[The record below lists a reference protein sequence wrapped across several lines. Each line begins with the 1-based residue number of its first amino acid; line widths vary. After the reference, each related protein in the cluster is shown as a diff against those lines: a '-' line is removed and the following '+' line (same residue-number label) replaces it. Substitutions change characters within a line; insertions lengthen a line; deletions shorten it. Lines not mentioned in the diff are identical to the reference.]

1 MFYKKRGIS
10 MKSIKNKLIIST
22 FASIFIC
29 VMIAT
34 AVSWRYTKNVVERDF
49 VKGAEAEVEKIDD
62 GVALFF
68 EEMSNN
74 LYMLSENSTVRQADD
89 SISKYTDGEGT
100 VTLNPAG
107 AEGVESDIYRV
118 YEEFARGRSNIP
130 DIFMGTEQG
139 GYIQYASG
147 EMSYGYDPRERPWYQ
162 LAKESPG
169 EVVKTGAYYWETA
182 DSVNISLA
190 KTITNPAGAVIG
202 VQAID
207 IGLDNLTEMVEDIA
221 IGQEGYIILAE
232 ADGTILSN
240 PRKPETNFS
249 NISDLGVSGIG
260 NGTFEFSNDG
270 DEYLGINYSSDKTGW
285 QFISVVPM
293 SELSQ
298 RVNVFSM
305 IVIVL
310 GFVSIVAALVTIT
323 IVSSRVIKPIRGI
336 TEFIGQVEEGNFTE
350 TVEVAGNDEV
360 ARLSNSLNNM
370 IENVREL
377 LAGSKSVSED
387 VSETSST
394 LAFMANQIDQTAD
407 EMVEA
412 ISEVSSELS
421 NQGRD
426 TEEIIST
433 IEDFTS
439 RIEEVSEHISNKAKE
454 VSQMTDKGLDV
465 VGKLDKTTQ
474 ETKKSSN
481 SLAETTAILSEK
493 SKSIGEII
501 EMIDSVTEQTGLL
514 ALNASIEAARAGE
527 AGRGFAVVATEI
539 SKLAEESRNSTR
551 EIEEI
556 VLEIQNEIDNSVESI
571 GKSNTLV
578 ESSVEIVD
586 ETKNIFEDMVRITS
600 EMQDEAS
607 VIDTVVEGMSVEKE
621 EIAEKLNTS
630 AQASEQTAALS
641 EELTASTEEQSASIH
656 TMVQGINKL
665 EELSQKLM
673 SNINKFDV

>member
-1 MFYKKRGIS
+1 

-22 FASIFIC
+22 FVSVFVC
-29 VMIAT
+29 VLIAT
-34 AVSWRYTKNVVERDF
+34 AISWRYTRSMVERDF
-49 VKGAEAEVEKIDD
+49 VKNAEAEVEKIDD
-62 GVALFF
+62 GIALFF

-74 LYMLSENSTVRQADD
+74 LYMVSENSIVRQADET
-89 SISKYTDGEGT
+89 ISRYTEGEGS
-100 VTLNPAG
+100 VVLNPAG
-107 AEGVESDIYRV
+107 AEGIESDIYRV
-118 YEEFARGRSNIP
+118 YEDFARGRSNIP
-130 DIFMGTEQG
+130 DVFMGTEQG
-139 GYIQYASG
+139 GYIQYADG
-147 EMSYGYDPRERPWYQ
+147 EMSYGYDPRERPWYT

-169 EVVKTGAYYWETA
+169 EVVKTGAYYWEAA
-182 DSVNISLA
+182 DSVNVSLA
-190 KTITNPAGAVIG
+190 KTITSPAGAVIG

-207 IGLDNLTEMVEDIA
+207 IGLDNLTDMVEDIV
-221 IGQEGYIILAE
+221 IGEEGYIILAE
-232 ADGTILSN
+232 GDGTILSN

-249 NISDLGVSGIG
+249 NISELGISGVE

-270 DEYLGINYSSDKTGW
+270 DEYLGMNYGSDKTGW
-285 QFISVVPM
+285 QFISIVPM
-293 SELSQ
+293 GELNQ
-298 RVNVFSM
+298 KVNAFSM

-310 GFVSIVAALVTIT
+310 GIISIAVALITIT
-323 IVSSRVIKPIRGI
+323 IVSSRVIDPIKGI
-336 TEFIGQVEEGNFTE
+336 TEFIGQVEEGDFTE
-350 TVEVAGNDEV
+350 TIEVKGNDEV
-360 ARLSNSLNNM
+360 SRLSSSLNHM

-377 LAGSKSVSED
+377 LASSKDVSED
-387 VSETSST
+387 VSDSSST

-433 IEDFTS
+433 IEDFTA

-454 VSQMTDKGLDV
+454 VSDMTDKGLDV
-465 VGKLDKTTQ
+465 VDKLDKTTQ

-501 EMIDSVTEQTGLL
+501 EMIDGVTEQTGLL

-551 EIEEI
+551 EIEGI

-571 GKSNTLV
+571 GRSNTLV

-586 ETKNIFEDMVRITS
+586 ETKSIFKDMVKITS
-600 EMQDEAS
+600 EMQEEAS
-607 VIDTVVEGMSVEKE
+607 VIDTVVEGMSAEKE
-621 EIAEKLNTS
+621 EIADRLNTS
-630 AQASEQTAALS
+630 AQAAEQTAALS

-656 TMVQGINKL
+656 TMVQSINKL
-665 EELSQKLM
+665 EDLSKKLM
-673 SNINKFDV
+673 SNINKFEV